1 MKRAAKPEGDG
12 NLEIR
17 FLTLEEVEAVLV
29 TVPDDVLGS
38 VEGTL
43 YLTAA
48 MTGLRQGELL
58 GLRWSDVDWLAGKV
72 RVRRAYVRGEY
83 GTTKSPLGLPSG
95 SPEHRAAGQS
105 FQFAR
110 AQGRSRRAGEAAD
123 VTRAAHPRPD
133 SPLSSSS
140 GGSKPTSTTSNPLC
154 RSLSAYPV

>member
-83 GTTKSPLGLPSG
+83 GTTKSRWGFRAVPLADRVGAEL
-95 SPEHRAAGQS
+95 EAL
-105 FQFAR
+105 
-110 AQGRSRRAGEAAD
+110 SRRSMFTAD
-123 VTRAAHPRPD
+123 DDLVFGHPRPGRRSTAQGSPSD
-133 SPLSSSS
+133 SRSRSRQQEFALFA
-140 GGSKPTSTTSNPLC
+140 STT
-154 RSLSAYPV
+154 